1 MDELGS
7 PAGSLAIAIAALLLV
22 LGFRLAR
29 PARAREWASAVAYA
43 AGLVVQALGAAGL
56 LPGGRVAPGVAL
68 RLAGAGLVV
77 GGILLAGKRTRDR
90 RRGAPAAAAA
100 GPAAADPVHAG
111 LALVLVGQ
119 LLRGPSLA
127 GAVAVL
133 AALAVVGFAAAT
145 PRRASA

>member
-22 LGFRLAR
+22 LGLRLAR

-43 AGLVVQALGAAGL
+43 GGLVVQALGAAGL
-56 LPGGRVAPGVAL
+56 LPGGRVTPGVAL
-68 RLAGAGLVV
+68 RLAGAVLVV
-77 GGILLAGKRTRDR
+77 AGILLAGKRTRDR
-90 RRGAPAAAAA
+90 RRGAPATGAA

-133 AALAVVGFAAAT
+133 AALAVVGWAAAT